1 MFLYYIVII
10 AGAATLAHS
19 VLRLLD
25 AIEGRKHRE

>member
-1 MFLYYIVII
+1 MTLYYIVII

-25 AIEGRKHRE
+25 AIEGRKKQ